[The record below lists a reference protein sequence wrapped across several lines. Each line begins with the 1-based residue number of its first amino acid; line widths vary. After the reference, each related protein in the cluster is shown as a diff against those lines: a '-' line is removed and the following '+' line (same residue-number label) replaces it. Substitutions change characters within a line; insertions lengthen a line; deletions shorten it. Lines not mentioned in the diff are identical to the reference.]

1 MNDIEK
7 SLKFYARIAGVLYI
21 LIIVFGIYSEVFVRS
36 NLIVSGNADATVT
49 NIMLAK
55 TFYLSAFAGDFIM
68 IVCDIAIAVIFY
80 ILLKHVNNTLAITAS
95 LFRLIQAAILGFN
108 LLNYY
113 AASLLVES
121 TVYADIFEKSQIAT
135 LAFFFLNMHSYGY
148 DLGLLFF
155 AISNFILGY
164 LIIKSKYFPTVLG
177 LGIIAAAAVYLSGS
191 MVRFL
196 LPEFTNITEP
206 LYILPFVVELS
217 FALWLLIKGI
227 KSHNPIE
234 S

>member
-1 MNDIEK
+1 MNDTEK
-7 SLKFYARIAGVLYI
+7 SLKYHARVAGVLYVM
-21 LIIVFGIYSEVFVRS
+21 IIIFGIYSEVFVRS
-36 NLIVSGNADATVT
+36 NLIISGDTSATVT
-49 NIMLAK
+49 NIILSK
-55 TFYLSAFAGDFIM
+55 SSYQSAFVGDFIM
-68 IVCDIAIAVIFY
+68 IVCDVAIAVIFY
-80 ILLKHVNNTLAITAS
+80 ILLKHVNITLAITAS
-95 LFRLIQAAILGFN
+95 LFRLTQAAILGFN

-121 TVYADIFEKSQIAT
+121 TVYLDIFEKSEIDT
-135 LAFFFLNMHSYGY
+135 LAIFFLNMHSYGY

-177 LGIIAAAAVYLSGS
+177 LGIVTAAAVYYSGS

-196 LPEFTNITEP
+196 LPEFVNIMEP
-206 LYILPFVVELS
+206 LYVLPFVVELS

-227 KSHNPIE
+227 KSHNLIE